1 MQLAYVYT
9 GARIVQVGQFLGLDY
24 WQRAQSQLDFSAEK
38 RLVKSDKRF
47 QLTAY
52 VKVQNL
58 LNTPY
63 QVDIRAPGAPEKPGA
78 PAVAAYPFQD
88 RADRVSVVNQTYQP
102 YYLAGLR
109 FRL

>member
-1 MQLAYVYT
+1 
-9 GARIVQVGQFLGLDY
+9 
-24 WQRAQSQLDFSAEK
+24 
-38 RLVKSDKRF
+38 
-47 QLTAY
+47 

-63 QVDIRAPGAPEKPGA
+63 QVDILASGAPEQPGA
-78 PAVAAYPFQD
+78 PAVARYPYQD
-88 RADRVSVVNQTYQP
+88 RADRVNVVNQTYRA

>member
-1 MQLAYVYT
+1 VYT
-9 GARIVQVGQFLGLDY
+9 GARIVQVGQYLGLDY

-38 RLVKSDKRF
+38 RLTKVESRF
-47 QLTAY
+47 GLTAY
-52 VKVQNL
+52 IKVQNL

-63 QVDIRAPGAPEKPGA
+63 QVDILAPGASASAGT
-78 PAVAAYPFQD
+78 PAATSFPYQD
-88 RADRVSVVNQTYQP
+88 RADRVDVVNQTYQA